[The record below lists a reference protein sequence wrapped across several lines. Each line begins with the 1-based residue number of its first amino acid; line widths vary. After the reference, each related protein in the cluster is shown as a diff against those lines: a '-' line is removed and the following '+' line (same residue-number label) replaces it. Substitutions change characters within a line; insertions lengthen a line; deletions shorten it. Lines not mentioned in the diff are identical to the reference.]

1 MADTKISAMADVV
14 TLAKDD
20 KFAIADVS
28 ALTTDTYATAR
39 EIKEYVQGY
48 TTQATAG
55 GTTTLTVDSMYYQ
68 FFTGTLAQDCVL
80 PDATTLQLGDAFYI
94 DNNSTGIVTI
104 KTNGGA
110 VLIAVPA
117 NNDTM
122 VKVTDIGTAA
132 GVWDT
137 NSYADRTAQNTWL
150 ATQTLMVGDAT
161 NAPMNFQPG
170 TLKTT
175 PADGDIE
182 MDANCLYFTHDAGNR
197 GVVVNSQLIRQNADR
212 AAFTNNTS
220 QQAIFNSVA
229 GGTITLETG
238 TYLFEGLIQVK
249 ATSATSGNVKL
260 SILGA
265 GTATLAGI
273 LWQSYGMD
281 AAVDTLTAIS
291 GITEIVATQV
301 VANLST
307 ASTATVTTFMVKG
320 TFQVTAA
327 GTLIPSVAQTTG
339 AATMVTTAGSYFMLN
354 RIGSTTVT
362 NVGQWT

>member
-1 MADTKISAMADVV
+1 MADTKISGMSDVG

-20 KFAIADVS
+20 KFPIADAS

-94 DNNSTGIVTI
+94 DNNSTGIVTV

-122 VKVTDIGTAA
+122 VKVTSIGTAA

-137 NSYADRTAQNTWL
+137 NSYANRTEQNTWL
-150 ATQTLMVGDAT
+150 ATQTLMVGDST
-161 NAPMNFQPG
+161 NAPMNFQSG

-182 MDANCLYFTHDAGNR
+182 MDANCFYFTHDAGNR

-212 AAFTNNTS
+212 AAFTNNTT
-220 QQAIFNSVA
+220 QQKIFDSVA
-229 GGTITLETG
+229 NGTITLETG
-238 TYLFEGLIQVK
+238 TYLFEGMIQVK
-249 ATSATSGNVKL
+249 ATSATSGNIKFSL
-260 SILGA
+260 GGA

-273 LWQSYGMD
+273 LYQIYGMD
-281 AAVDTLTAIS
+281 AANDTITAIS
-291 GITEIVATQV
+291 GVTEIISTQTATNAV
-301 VANLST
+301 T
-307 ASTATVTTFMVKG
+307 AGTATVTTFFVKG
-320 TFQVTAA
+320 TFQITVA
-327 GTLIPSVAQTTG
+327 GTIIPSVAQTTG

>member
-1 MADTKISAMADVV
+1 LNSSYHQ
-14 TLAKDD
+14 
-20 KFAIADVS
+20 DVS
-28 ALTTDTYATAR
+28 LALNKSSNITGNSSGDVFLAG
-39 EIKEYVQGY
+39 IKKLNKTVNSSSPGN
-48 TTQATAG
+48 ASLAG
-55 GTTTLTVDSMYYQ
+55 
-68 FFTGTLAQDCVL
+68 
-80 PDATTLQLGDAFYI
+80 
-94 DNNSTGIVTI
+94 NNSSNTTR
-104 KTNGGA
+104 NSS
-110 VLIAVPA
+110 L
-117 NNDTM
+117 
-122 VKVTDIGTAA
+122 A
-132 GVWDT
+132 GDVF
-137 NSYADRTAQNTWL
+137 L
-150 ATQTLMVGDAT
+150 
-161 NAPMNFQPG
+161 
-170 TLKTT
+170 
-175 PADGDIE
+175 
-182 MDANCLYFTHDAGNR
+182 AGN
-197 GVVVNSQLIRQNADR
+197 NSL
-212 AAFTNNTS
+212 NT
-220 QQAIFNSVA
+220 
-229 GGTITLETG
+229 
-238 TYLFEGLIQVK
+238 
-249 ATSATSGNVKL
+249 TSYSSTSGNVKL